1 MGNNTENIEGYNL
14 NNFTGNQVV
23 AALLKALQGSLPP
36 NGSITVEML
45 SNLFKLPKN
54 KLDQSIVD
62 ELNKI
67 GKIDDDSI
75 ETQMLKDKIIS
86 VAKLADDVASRYEN
100 LFDFDAVVFSGSDL
114 KVTISGL
121 QTDDVYSF
129 NAPVKF
135 ISSGGVQINTTQ
147 IAQNHYTI
155 NGTDIRNNSVLIA
168 FTTTQDYSK
177 FMFVKGSNLPS
188 KYVPYGSSQSIN
200 SNLTKDIYHSIQYNS
215 QNVSS
220 PVNKSGL
227 IFCLQPNRIYSLDL
241 GEIADF
247 RLPKLPSDEYAQILV
262 QATVTVK
269 NSITWGTDYF
279 FGGNAPD
286 IVPGRYNLIWE
297 HDNGKWYAGA
307 IFKEEGESV

>member
-23 AALLKALQGSLPP
+23 AALLKALRGSLPP

-45 SNLFKLPKN
+45 SNGFKITGA
-54 KLDQSIVD
+54 Q
-62 ELNKI
+62 I
-67 GKIDDDSI
+67 GDKTI
-75 ETQMLKDKIIS
+75 ES
-86 VAKLADDVASRYEN
+86 GNLADDVVSRYEN
-100 LFDFDAVVFSGSDL
+100 LFNFDAVVFNVSDL
-114 KVTISGL
+114 RVTISGL

-129 NAPVKF
+129 NAPVKS

-155 NGTDIRNNSVLIA
+155 NGTDIRGNSVIIA

-227 IFCLQPNRIYSLDL
+227 IFYLQPNRIYSLDL
-241 GEIADF
+241 GEIAEF
-247 RLPKLPSDEYAQILV
+247 RLPELPSDEYAQILV
-262 QATVTVK
+262 QATVTVE
-269 NSITWGTDYF
+269 NSVNFGTDYF
-279 FGGNAPD
+279 FNAETPD

>member
-45 SNLFKLPKN
+45 SNLFKLPKD

-86 VAKLADDVASRYEN
+86 VAKLSDDVVSRYEN
-100 LFDFDAVVFSGSDL
+100 LFDFDAVVFSGADL
-114 KVTISGL
+114 RVTISGL

-129 NAPVKF
+129 NAPVKL

-155 NGTDIRNNSVLIA
+155 NGTDISNNSVIIA

-227 IFCLQPNRIYSLDL
+227 IFYLQPNRIYSLDL
-241 GEIADF
+241 GEIANF
-247 RLPKLPSDEYAQILV
+247 RLPELPSDEYAQILV
-262 QATVTVK
+262 QATVTVE
-269 NSITWGTDYF
+269 NSVDFGTQYF
-279 FGGNAPD
+279 FNDEVPYIEEGN
-286 IVPGRYNLIWE
+286 YNLVWE
-297 HDNGKWYAGA
+297 WDGTNWCAGA
-307 IFKEEGESV
+307 IHKGQGESV